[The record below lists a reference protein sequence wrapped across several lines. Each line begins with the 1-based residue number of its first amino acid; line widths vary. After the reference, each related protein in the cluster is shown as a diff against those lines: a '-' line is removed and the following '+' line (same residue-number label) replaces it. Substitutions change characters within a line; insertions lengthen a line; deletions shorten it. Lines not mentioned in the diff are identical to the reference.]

1 MSKVTFSVE
10 EEVIVNALDAFIN
23 QGGIRDLIKD
33 MFNHNDK
40 AKTML
45 GKLLLGERLPLKPKI
60 GQMGL
65 FKIQGQWF
73 TNRETTKDTD
83 LDLKGYIS
91 CRVTGLSAYTDYSPI
106 KVELPTYNESGA
118 IAVISTG
125 LDYDEFIWLEED
137 KTILAEF

>member
-33 MFNHNDK
+33 MFN
-40 AKTML
+40 
-45 GKLLLGERLPLKPKI
+45 
-60 GQMGL
+60 
-65 FKIQGQWF
+65 QWF
-73 TNRETTKDTD
+73 TNKDTTKDTD
-83 LDLKGYIS
+83 LDLKGYVS
-91 CRVTGLSAYTDYSPI
+91 CRVTGLGAYTDYSPI
-106 KVELPTYNESGA
+106 KVEVPTYNESGA

>member
-1 MSKVTFSVE
+1 MSQITITVE
-10 EEVIVNALDAFIN
+10 EEMLIKSLDAFIK
-23 QGGIRDLIKD
+23 QGTIRDLIKD

-40 AKTML
+40 SKRVL
-45 GKLLLGERLPLKPKI
+45 GKLLLGEVLPNKPKV

-73 TNRETTKDTD
+73 TNRDTTKDTD

-91 CRVTGLSAYTDYSPI
+91 CRVTGLGAYTDYSPI
-106 KVELPTYNESGA
+106 KVDVPTYDESGTVK
-118 IAVISTG
+118 IISTG

-137 KTILAEF
+137 K

>member
-1 MSKVTFSVE
+1 MSKIRIEVDE
-10 EEVIVNALDAFIN
+10 EKLVNALDGFIGA
-23 QGGIRDLIKD
+23 GGVRDLIKD
-33 MFNHNDK
+33 MFNHSQS
-40 AKTML
+40 AKEIL
-45 GKLLLGERLPLKPKI
+45 GQLLLGENLPMKPKI

-65 FKIQGQWF
+65 FKISGQWF
-73 TNRETTKDTD
+73 TNKDTTKDTD
-83 LDLKGYIS
+83 LDLKGYVS

>member
-1 MSKVTFSVE
+1 MSRVTFSVE
-10 EEVIVNALDAFIN
+10 EETIVNALDAFIK

-40 AKTML
+40 SKQML
-45 GKLLLGERLPLKPKI
+45 GKLLLGETLPLKPKI

-73 TNRETTKDTD
+73 TNRDTTKDTD

-91 CRVTGLSAYTDYSPI
+91 CRVSGLCAYTDYSPI
-106 KVELPTYNESGA
+106 KVEVPTYDASGK
-118 IAVISTG
+118 IDIIITG

-137 KTILAEF
+137 K